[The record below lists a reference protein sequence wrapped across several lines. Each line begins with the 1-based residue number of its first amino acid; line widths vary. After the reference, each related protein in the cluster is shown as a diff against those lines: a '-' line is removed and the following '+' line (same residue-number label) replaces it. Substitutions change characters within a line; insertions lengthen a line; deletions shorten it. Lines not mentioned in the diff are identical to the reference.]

1 MADPSLDGSEVQR
14 LLDRAVAC
22 RDRGDWAGAIALD
35 RSAICLDPGSA
46 MAYGSLA
53 QSLRGGDR
61 LVAACQAW
69 ERSIELGFAH
79 TKTEAIA
86 RWELGQL
93 RWRLGE
99 HTEAIEQFVQ
109 ATALHPAII
118 SLQTLDDLSRWLR
131 RRDRAAEAQRLDR
144 AFLRTLVPEVRQ
156 LMIQQ
161 DWAAAVRWCLRSLQ
175 IDPADDAP
183 YNLLFDALKGW
194 GRLEQAQ
201 QCFCRLIPPELLAEF
216 VPEPAVAAL
225 PLAHQPAAGI
235 EILADWPGP
244 EPYELPEPRSI
255 LPDRPV
261 GEFPRLSPLCE
272 PPRRL
277 VAIEGGRAWVDIYNR
292 VIWDRDGALID
303 GLVIG
308 VDRLI
313 ATSDRLPPP
322 VKIDGTVA
330 VIAKQHTAN
339 YFHWLVEF
347 LPQVVDFLDYCEK
360 TGQAIDYWYF
370 DGRSLPFQTDSLA
383 ALGIAPDRCLF
394 SEHLPHIQ
402 ADRLWVFDAAS
413 LIEGRQRSLQ
423 NLRHRLL
430 PQGRSLRTR
439 RLYLARSQSRR
450 VMNQAAL
457 QPLLDRWGFETV
469 PEGLSFADQVSLFS
483 EAAVVLGPHGAAFAN
498 LVFCAPGTQV
508 LEFFAPSYIS
518 HFYWRL
524 TGQLEMNYHYLI
536 GDAVESHADPM
547 LRSLSQSIGFYQDL
561 SIPPDVLEKALT
573 VWLGSELG

>member
-1 MADPSLDGSEVQR
+1 MADPSVDSDEIRR
-14 LLDRAVAC
+14 LLDRAAAC
-22 RDRGDWAGAIALD
+22 RNRGDWAEAIALD
-35 RSAICLDPGSA
+35 RSAICQAPRSA

-53 QSLRGGDR
+53 QSLRGADR
-61 LVAACQAW
+61 PVAACQAW
-69 ERSIELGFAH
+69 ERAIELGFAH
-79 TKTEAIA
+79 AKTEAIA

-99 HTEAIEQFVQ
+99 QSEAIAQFVRV
-109 ATALHPAII
+109 TTLHPTII
-118 SLQTLDDLSRWLR
+118 SLKTLDDLSRWLR
-131 RRDRAAEAQRLDR
+131 RRDRLAEAQQLDR
-144 AFLRTLVPEVRQ
+144 AFLKALVPEVRQ
-156 LMIQQ
+156 CMIQQ

-216 VPEPAVAAL
+216 GPEGLAIEAL
-225 PLAHQPAAGI
+225 PLADDPAAGVA
-235 EILADWPGP
+235 ILADWPGP

-261 GEFPRLSPLCE
+261 GEFPCLSPLCE

-277 VAIEGGRAWVDIYNR
+277 VAIADGRAWVDIYNR
-292 VIWDRDGALID
+292 VIWNRDGHLID
-303 GLVIG
+303 GLAIG

-313 ATSDRLPPP
+313 AASDRLPPP

-339 YFHWLVEF
+339 YFHWVVEF
-347 LPQVVDFLDYCEK
+347 LPQVVDFLDYCEQ
-360 TGQAIDYWYF
+360 TGQVIDHWYF
-370 DGRSLPFQTDSLA
+370 DGRLLSFQTDSLA

-394 SEHLPHIQ
+394 SENLPHIQ
-402 ADRLWVFDAAS
+402 ARQLWVFNHLS
-413 LIEGRQRSLQ
+413 LIEGRQLSLQ
-423 NLRHRLL
+423 RLRNRLL
-430 PQGRSLRTR
+430 LRNLPTPKR

-450 VMNQAAL
+450 VVNDPEL

-469 PEGLSFADQVSLFS
+469 PEGLSFAEQLALFS
-483 EAAVVLGPHGAAFAN
+483 EAEVLLGPHGAAFAN
-498 LVFCAPGTQV
+498 LVFCAPGTRI
-508 LEFFAPSYIS
+508 LEFFSPSYIS

-524 TGQLEMNYHYLI
+524 TGQLQMSYHYLV
-536 GDAVESHADPM
+536 GEAVESHTDPM

-561 SIPPDVLEKALT
+561 KIPPSVLETALT
-573 VWLGSELG
+573 VWLGSPS

>member
-1 MADPSLDGSEVQR
+1 
-14 LLDRAVAC
+14 
-22 RDRGDWAGAIALD
+22 
-35 RSAICLDPGSA
+35 

-53 QSLRGGDR
+53 QSLRGDDR

-79 TKTEAIA
+79 AKTEAIA

-99 HTEAIEQFVQ
+99 HTEAIGQFMQV
-109 ATALHPAII
+109 TALHPTVI

-131 RRDRAAEAQRLDR
+131 RHDRPAEAQQLDR
-144 AFLRTLVPEVRQ
+144 AFLKALVPEVRQ
-156 LMIQQ
+156 CMIQQ
-161 DWAAAVRWCLRSLQ
+161 DWESAVRWCLRSLQ

-194 GRLEQAQ
+194 GRLAQARD
-201 QCFCRLIPPELLAEF
+201 CFCRLIPPELLAEF
-216 VPEPAVAAL
+216 VPERLAVEAL
-225 PLAHQPAAGI
+225 PLADDPAVGVAI
-235 EILADWPGP
+235 VADWSGP
-244 EPYELPEPRSI
+244 APYELPEPRSI

-261 GEFPRLSPLCE
+261 GEFPRLSPLGE

-292 VIWDRDGALID
+292 VMWNCDGALID
-303 GLVIG
+303 GLAIG

-313 ATSDRLPPP
+313 AASDRLPPP
-322 VKIDGTVA
+322 VNIDGTVA

-347 LPQVVDFLDYCEK
+347 LPQVVDLLDYCEK

-423 NLRHRLL
+423 KLRDRLL
-430 PQGRSLRTR
+430 PHPPPFPKR

-450 VMNQAAL
+450 VINQAAL
-457 QPLLDRWGFETV
+457 QPLRDRWGFETV
-469 PEGLSFADQVSLFS
+469 PEGLSFAEQVSLFS
-483 EAAVVLGPHGAAFAN
+483 EAAVLLGPHGAAFAN

-524 TGQLEMNYHYLI
+524 TGQLEMDYCYLI